1 MRAFVLVLALV
12 AVDAVDARAQS
23 AAAPAALAIDAGSL
37 DAPQRAAFDKILAD
51 EVCPCDCPRTFG
63 QCLQPGTRCRP
74 AVILGE
80 YIVDSLASGAP
91 ADDVAEAL
99 AKDLA
104 NGFLAA
110 PKKPVLDGYAAKG
123 SKKPKTT
130 IVEYADFECG
140 HCKAASSVIEELVK
154 KHPEVQVVFK
164 HMPLSFH
171 AMAKKAAIAAEAAG
185 LQGKFWPMHD
195 AIFATQEFLTDDL
208 LVGHAKAIGLDVEK
222 FKRDIADPALAKKV
236 DDARAEG
243 AAYGFNATP
252 SFLIDGRP
260 YYLYRSVDGFELRLR
275 MDAARAT
282 STCQ

>member
-1 MRAFVLVLALV
+1 MRALVLVLALA
-12 AVDAVDARAQS
+12 AVDAHAQS
-23 AAAPAALAIDAGSL
+23 APTALAIDAASL
-37 DAPQRAAFDKILAD
+37 DATQRAAFDRILAD

-63 QCLQPGTRCRP
+63 QCLQPGTKCRS

-80 YIVDSLASGAP
+80 YIVNSLADGAS

-104 NGFLAA
+104 GGFLTA
-110 PKKPVLDGYAAKG
+110 PKKPALEGYASKG

-140 HCKAASSVIEELVK
+140 HCKAASAVVEELVK

-185 LQGKFWPMHD
+185 RQGKFWPMHD
-195 AIFATQEFLTDDL
+195 AIFATQEFLTDEL
-208 LVGHAKAIGLDVEK
+208 LLGHAKAIGLDVDR
-222 FKRDIADPALAKKV
+222 FKKDLADPALAKRV

-243 AAYGFNATP
+243 VAYGFNATP
-252 SFLIDGRP
+252 SFLVDGRP
-260 YYLYRSVDGFELRLR
+260 YHLYRSVDGFELRMR